1 MTESDVYPLLMSLAG
16 GQVYPYVVKLNPQ
29 GKSAVEPPWVVFSL
43 SSTFG
48 DVLCGP
54 AEERVSLQIDVYAK
68 TVNDARAIRSQA
80 LSRIAGLNPS
90 QLINQQFKDSETGLW
105 RALLEVQVIN

>member
-1 MTESDVYPLLMSLAG
+1 MTESDVYPLLAALAG

-29 GKSAVEPPWVVFSL
+29 GKPAVEPPWVVFSL

-54 AEERVSLQIDVYAK
+54 AEENVSLQIDVYAK
-68 TVNDARAIRSQA
+68 TINDARALRSQA
-80 LSRIAGLNPS
+80 LSLITVLNPS
-90 QLINQQFKDSETGLW
+90 QVINQQFKDSETGLW
-105 RALLEVQVIN
+105 RALLEVQVIS

>member
-1 MTESDVYPLLMSLAG
+1 MTEADVYPLLSSLAG

-29 GKSAVEPPWVVFSL
+29 GKPAVEPPWIVFSL

-54 AEERVSLQIDVYAK
+54 AEENVSLQIDAYAK
-68 TVNDARAIRSQA
+68 TINDARALRSQA
-80 LSRIAGLNPS
+80 LSLITVFNPS
-90 QLINQQFKDSETGLW
+90 QVNNQQFKDSETGLW